1 MNPSYLH
8 RLTLR
13 QIEVFLAIARQRSY
27 SRAADELGLTQPAVS
42 AQMRALEAVARQPLF
57 DYLGKQL
64 YLTPAGERLERAA
77 REIRQRLVALEMELA
92 GLEGQLRGGLM
103 LAIES
108 GAQYRLPAALAAF
121 AREHPQID
129 VRLTVARHGH
139 LLRRLQDN
147 LDDLTLMTQVPADA
161 GLAFT
166 PVAEHRLVA
175 VGWPGHPLAGRPLPL
190 HEFLGETV
198 LLREEESGTRR
209 AFEAFCRR
217 ESCVLAPRHL
227 FGSNETIRR
236 AVQARMGVAVL
247 PEELVQED
255 IAAGRLCA
263 LDVRGMPLRHSWCL
277 VHPQGKHLTP
287 AAIAFRKFL
296 SQSLA
301 RQDGRGGGARTG
313 GG

>member
-1 MNPSYLH
+1 MHPAYLH

-13 QIEVFLAIARQRSY
+13 QIEVFLAIARHRSY

-42 AQMRALEAVARQPLF
+42 AQMRALESVARQPLF

-77 REIRQRLVALEMELA
+77 REIRQRLVTLEMELA
-92 GLEGQLRGGLM
+92 GLEGQLRGTLM

-108 GAQYRLPAALAAF
+108 GAQYRVPAALAAF

-139 LLRRLQDN
+139 LLKRLQDN
-147 LDDLTLMTQVPADA
+147 LDDLTLMTQVPNDA

-175 VGWPGHPLAGRPLPL
+175 VAWPGHPLAARPVHL
-190 HEFLGETV
+190 HEFLGEDL

-209 AFEAFCRR
+209 AFDAFCRR
-217 ESCVLAPRHL
+217 ESCVLSPRHL

-247 PEELVQED
+247 PEELVADDVLAQ
-255 IAAGRLCA
+255 RLCL
-263 LDVRGMPLRHSWCL
+263 LDVKGMPLRHSWCL
-277 VHPQGKHLTP
+277 TFPQGKHLTP
-287 AAIAFRKFL
+287 AAQAFEKFL
-296 SQSLA
+296 AGSFAL
-301 RQDGRGGGARTG
+301 
-313 GG
+313 